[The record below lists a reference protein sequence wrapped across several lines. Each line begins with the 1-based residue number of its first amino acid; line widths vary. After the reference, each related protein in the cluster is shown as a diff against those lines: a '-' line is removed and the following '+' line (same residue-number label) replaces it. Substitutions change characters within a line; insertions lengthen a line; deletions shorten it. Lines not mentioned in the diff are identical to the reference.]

1 MSISHPLLKSAF
13 KPLLTIVA
21 ITSISAAWVMP
32 AQAELII
39 SSGAGSNGSAIAT
52 TTVAQNAISTENGTT
67 QNGTTQNGTIQ
78 NGILVNQQIP
88 TDASVLKLM
97 QVMHVD
103 EQIDAIINGQ
113 QAVSD
118 ILEEQGNKSRVN
130 EAKLN
135 KRQRELAK
143 NMQGVLAQYTKI
155 LAGGVQGT
163 ANKEELTQAYLTA
176 AKAHYNQQEVNALIG
191 FYDTQIGQSI
201 LEKNPKVTSE
211 FLKASLPD
219 EAEMK
224 QTTEQ
229 LEELMPQIKQLIKGV
244 F

>member
-1 MSISHPLLKSAF
+1 MSISNPLLKSAF
-13 KPLLTIVA
+13 KPLLTIAA
-21 ITSISAAWVMP
+21 IMSISAAWVMP

-39 SSGAGSNGSAIAT
+39 SSGAGSNGSDIAT
-52 TTVAQNAISTENGTT
+52 TTTAQNTIST
-67 QNGTTQNGTIQ
+67 QNGTTQNGIV
-78 NGILVNQQIP
+78 VNQQIP

-130 EAKLN
+130 EAKLK

-163 ANKEELTQAYLTA
+163 ANKEELTQAYLAA

>member
-39 SSGAGSNGSAIAT
+39 SSGVGSNGSAIAT
-52 TTVAQNAISTENGTT
+52 TTAAQNTIST

-143 NMQGVLAQYTKI
+143 NMQSVLAQYTKI

-163 ANKEELTQAYLTA
+163 ANKEELTQAYLAA

-229 LEELMPQIKQLIKGV
+229 LEGLMPQIKQLIKGV

>member
-13 KPLLTIVA
+13 KPLLTILA

-52 TTVAQNAISTENGTT
+52 TTAAQNSISTQNSTT
-67 QNGTTQNGTIQ
+67 QNGTTQNGIV
-78 NGILVNQQIP
+78 VNQQIP

-143 NMQGVLAQYTKI
+143 NMQSVLAQYTKI

-163 ANKEELTQAYLTA
+163 ANKEELTQAYLAA

-229 LEELMPQIKQLIKGV
+229 LEGLMPQIKQLIKGV

>member
-21 ITSISAAWVMP
+21 ITSISAAWVVP

-52 TTVAQNAISTENGTT
+52 TTAAQNTIST

-78 NGILVNQQIP
+78 NGILVNKQIP

-118 ILEEQGNKSRVN
+118 ILEEQGNKSRVD

-163 ANKEELTQAYLTA
+163 ANKEELTQAYLAA

>member
-39 SSGAGSNGSAIAT
+39 SSGVGSNGSAIAT
-52 TTVAQNAISTENGTT
+52 TTAAQNTIST

-143 NMQGVLAQYTKI
+143 NMQSVLAQYTKI

-163 ANKEELTQAYLTA
+163 ANKEELTQAYLAA

>member
-1 MSISHPLLKSAF
+1 MSISNPLLKSAF
-13 KPLLTIVA
+13 KPLLTIAA

-52 TTVAQNAISTENGTT
+52 TTADQNTIST
-67 QNGTTQNGTIQ
+67 QNGIV
-78 NGILVNQQIP
+78 VNQQVP
-88 TDASVLKLM
+88 TDASVFKLM

-163 ANKEELTQAYLTA
+163 ANKEELTQAYLVA

>member
-52 TTVAQNAISTENGTT
+52 TTAAQNTIS
-67 QNGTTQNGTIQ
+67 TQNGTIQ

-163 ANKEELTQAYLTA
+163 ANKEELTQAYLAA
-176 AKAHYNQQEVNALIG
+176 AKAHYNQQEVNALID

-201 LEKNPKVTSE
+201 LEKNPKVTSQ

>member
-52 TTVAQNAISTENGTT
+52 TTAAQNTISA
-67 QNGTTQNGTIQ
+67 QNSTTQNGTIQ
-78 NGILVNQQIP
+78 NGISVNQQIP

-118 ILEEQGNKSRVN
+118 ILEEQGTKSRVN

-143 NMQGVLAQYTKI
+143 NMQGVLSQYTKI

-163 ANKEELTQAYLTA
+163 ANKEELTQAYLAA

-211 FLKASLPD
+211 FLKASSPD

>member
-1 MSISHPLLKSAF
+1 MSISHPLLTSAF

-21 ITSISAAWVMP
+21 ITSISAAWVVP

-52 TTVAQNAISTENGTT
+52 TTAAQNTIST
-67 QNGTTQNGTIQ
+67 QNGTTQ

-143 NMQGVLAQYTKI
+143 NMQGVLSQYTKI

-163 ANKEELTQAYLTA
+163 ANKEELTQAYLAA

>member
-52 TTVAQNAISTENGTT
+52 TTAAQNSISTQNSTT
-67 QNGTTQNGTIQ
+67 QNGTTQNGIV
-78 NGILVNQQIP
+78 VNQQIP

-118 ILEEQGNKSRVN
+118 ILEEQGIN
-130 EAKLN
+130 
-135 KRQRELAK
+135 
-143 NMQGVLAQYTKI
+143 
-155 LAGGVQGT
+155 
-163 ANKEELTQAYLTA
+163 
-176 AKAHYNQQEVNALIG
+176 
-191 FYDTQIGQSI
+191 
-201 LEKNPKVTSE
+201 LE
-211 FLKASLPD
+211 
-219 EAEMK
+219 
-224 QTTEQ
+224 
-229 LEELMPQIKQLIKGV
+229 
-244 F
+244 

>member
-21 ITSISAAWVMP
+21 ITSISAAWVVP

-52 TTVAQNAISTENGTT
+52 TTAAQNTIST

-163 ANKEELTQAYLTA
+163 ANKEELTQAYLAA
-176 AKAHYNQQEVNALIG
+176 AKAHYNQQEVNALID

-229 LEELMPQIKQLIKGV
+229 LEELMPQIKQLIKGI

>member
-52 TTVAQNAISTENGTT
+52 TTAAQNSISTQNSTT
-67 QNGTTQNGTIQ
+67 QNGTTQNGIV
-78 NGILVNQQIP
+78 VNQQIP

-143 NMQGVLAQYTKI
+143 NMQSVLAQYTKI

-163 ANKEELTQAYLTA
+163 ANKEELTQAYLAA

>member
-1 MSISHPLLKSAF
+1 MSISNPLLKSVF

-52 TTVAQNAISTENGTT
+52 TTAAQNTIST

-163 ANKEELTQAYLTA
+163 ANKEELTQAYLAA

>member
-52 TTVAQNAISTENGTT
+52 TTAAQNTIST
-67 QNGTTQNGTIQ
+67 QNSTTQNGTIQ

-143 NMQGVLAQYTKI
+143 NMQSVLAQYTKI

-163 ANKEELTQAYLTA
+163 ANKEELTQAYLAA

-229 LEELMPQIKQLIKGV
+229 LEGLMPQIKQLIKGV

>member
-52 TTVAQNAISTENGTT
+52 TTAAQNSISTQNSTT
-67 QNGTTQNGTIQ
+67 QNGTTQNGIV
-78 NGILVNQQIP
+78 VNQQIP

-143 NMQGVLAQYTKI
+143 NMQSVLAQYTKI

-163 ANKEELTQAYLTA
+163 ANKEELTQAYLAA

-229 LEELMPQIKQLIKGV
+229 LEGLMPQIKQLIKGV

>member
-21 ITSISAAWVMP
+21 ITSISAAWVVP

-52 TTVAQNAISTENGTT
+52 TTAAQNSISTQNSTT
-67 QNGTTQNGTIQ
+67 QNGTTQNGIV
-78 NGILVNQQIP
+78 VNQQIP

-143 NMQGVLAQYTKI
+143 NMQSVLAQYTKI

-163 ANKEELTQAYLTA
+163 ANKEELTQAYLAA

-229 LEELMPQIKQLIKGV
+229 LEGLMPQIKQLIKGV

>member
-21 ITSISAAWVMP
+21 ITSISAAWVVP

-52 TTVAQNAISTENGTT
+52 TTAAQNTISA
-67 QNGTTQNGTIQ
+67 QNSTTQNGTIQ
-78 NGILVNQQIP
+78 NGISVNQQIP

-163 ANKEELTQAYLTA
+163 ANKEELTQAYLAA

>member
-1 MSISHPLLKSAF
+1 MLS
-13 KPLLTIVA
+13 
-21 ITSISAAWVMP
+21 
-32 AQAELII
+32 
-39 SSGAGSNGSAIAT
+39 
-52 TTVAQNAISTENGTT
+52 
-67 QNGTTQNGTIQ
+67 
-78 NGILVNQQIP
+78 
-88 TDASVLKLM
+88 
-97 QVMHVD
+97 
-103 EQIDAIINGQ
+103 
-113 QAVSD
+113 
-118 ILEEQGNKSRVN
+118 
-130 EAKLN
+130 
-135 KRQRELAK
+135 
-143 NMQGVLAQYTKI
+143 QYTKI

-163 ANKEELTQAYLTA
+163 ANKEELTQAYLAA

>member
-52 TTVAQNAISTENGTT
+52 TTAAQNSISTQNSTT
-67 QNGTTQNGTIQ
+67 QNGTTQNGIV
-78 NGILVNQQIP
+78 VNQQIP

-163 ANKEELTQAYLTA
+163 ANKEELTQAYLAA

>member
-21 ITSISAAWVMP
+21 ITSISAAWVVP

-52 TTVAQNAISTENGTT
+52 TTAAQNTIST
-67 QNGTTQNGTIQ
+67 QNGTTQNGIV
-78 NGILVNQQIP
+78 VNQQIP

-118 ILEEQGNKSRVN
+118 ILEEQGNKSRVD

-143 NMQGVLAQYTKI
+143 NMQGVLSQYTKI

-163 ANKEELTQAYLTA
+163 ANKEELTQGYLTA

>member
-21 ITSISAAWVMP
+21 ITSISAAWVVP

-52 TTVAQNAISTENGTT
+52 TTAAQNTISAQNGTT
-67 QNGTTQNGTIQ
+67 QNGTTQNGIV
-78 NGILVNQQIP
+78 VNQQIP

-163 ANKEELTQAYLTA
+163 ANKEELTQAYLAA

>member
-21 ITSISAAWVMP
+21 ITSISAAWVVP

-52 TTVAQNAISTENGTT
+52 TTAAQNTISTQNSTI
-67 QNGTTQNGTIQ
+67 QNGTTQNGIV
-78 NGILVNQQIP
+78 VNQQIP
-88 TDASVLKLM
+88 TDASVLKLL

-143 NMQGVLAQYTKI
+143 NMQSVLAQYTKI

-163 ANKEELTQAYLTA
+163 ANKEELTQAYLAA

>member
-39 SSGAGSNGSAIAT
+39 SSGAGSKGSAIAT
-52 TTVAQNAISTENGTT
+52 TTAAQNSISTQNSTT
-67 QNGTTQNGTIQ
+67 QNGTTQNGIV
-78 NGILVNQQIP
+78 VNQQIP

-143 NMQGVLAQYTKI
+143 NMQSVLAQYTKI

-163 ANKEELTQAYLTA
+163 ANKEELTQAYLAA

-229 LEELMPQIKQLIKGV
+229 LEGLMPQIKQLIKGV

>member
-13 KPLLTIVA
+13 KPLMAIVA

-52 TTVAQNAISTENGTT
+52 TTAAQNTISTQNSTT
-67 QNGTTQNGTIQ
+67 Q

-118 ILEEQGNKSRVN
+118 ILEEQGNKSKVN
-130 EAKLN
+130 ESKLN

-163 ANKEELTQAYLTA
+163 ANKEELTQDYLAA

>member
-52 TTVAQNAISTENGTT
+52 TTAAQNSISTQNSTT
-67 QNGTTQNGTIQ
+67 QNGTTQNGIV
-78 NGILVNQQIP
+78 VNQQIP

-143 NMQGVLAQYTKI
+143 NMQSVLAQYTKL

-163 ANKEELTQAYLTA
+163 ANKEELTQAYLAA

-229 LEELMPQIKQLIKGV
+229 LEGLMPQIKQLIKGV

>member
-21 ITSISAAWVMP
+21 ITSISAAWVVP

-39 SSGAGSNGSAIAT
+39 SSGVGSNGSAIAT
-52 TTVAQNAISTENGTT
+52 TTAAQNTIST
-67 QNGTTQNGTIQ
+67 QNSTIQ

-163 ANKEELTQAYLTA
+163 ANKEELTQAYLAA
-176 AKAHYNQQEVNALIG
+176 AKAHYNQQEVNALID

-229 LEELMPQIKQLIKGV
+229 LEGLMPQIKQLIKGV

>member
-13 KPLLTIVA
+13 KPLLTIFA
-21 ITSISAAWVMP
+21 ITSISAAWVVP

-52 TTVAQNAISTENGTT
+52 TTAAQNTIS
-67 QNGTTQNGTIQ
+67 TQNGTIQ

-163 ANKEELTQAYLTA
+163 ANKEELTQAYLVA

>member
-13 KPLLTIVA
+13 KPLLTIFA
-21 ITSISAAWVMP
+21 ITSISAAWVVP

-39 SSGAGSNGSAIAT
+39 SSGVGSNGSAIAT
-52 TTVAQNAISTENGTT
+52 TTTAQNTIST
-67 QNGTTQNGTIQ
+67 QNGTTQNGIV
-78 NGILVNQQIP
+78 VNQQIP

-118 ILEEQGNKSRVN
+118 ILEEQGNKSKVN

-143 NMQGVLAQYTKI
+143 NMQGVLSQYTKI

-163 ANKEELTQAYLTA
+163 ANKEELTQAYLVA

>member
-21 ITSISAAWVMP
+21 ITSISAAWVVP

-52 TTVAQNAISTENGTT
+52 TTAAQNSISTQNSTT
-67 QNGTTQNGTIQ
+67 QNGTTQNGIV
-78 NGILVNQQIP
+78 VNQQIP

-118 ILEEQGNKSRVN
+118 ILEEQGNKSRVD

-163 ANKEELTQAYLTA
+163 ANKEELTQAYLAA

>member
-52 TTVAQNAISTENGTT
+52 TTAAQNTIST

-163 ANKEELTQAYLTA
+163 ANKEELTQAYLAA

>member
-21 ITSISAAWVMP
+21 ITSISAAWVVP

-39 SSGAGSNGSAIAT
+39 SSGVGSNGSAIAT
-52 TTVAQNAISTENGTT
+52 ITTAQNTISN
-67 QNGTTQNGTIQ
+67 QNGTTQNGIV
-78 NGILVNQQIP
+78 VNQQIP

-118 ILEEQGNKSRVN
+118 ILEEQGNKSKVN
-130 EAKLN
+130 EPKLN

-143 NMQGVLAQYTKI
+143 NMQGVLSQYTKI

-163 ANKEELTQAYLTA
+163 ANKEELTQAYLAA

>member
-1 MSISHPLLKSAF
+1 MLISHPVLKSAL
-13 KPLLTIVA
+13 KPLLTVVA
-21 ITSISAAWVMP
+21 TVSITAAWVVP
-32 AQAELII
+32 AQAELVI
-39 SSGAGSNGSAIAT
+39 SSGAGSNASVVAT
-52 TTVAQNAISTENGTT
+52 TTNIQNTAST
-67 QNGTTQNGTIQ
+67 QNNA
-78 NGILVNQQIP
+78 GISQQIVADQQTP
-88 TDASVLKLM
+88 SDASVLKLM

-103 EQIDAIINGQ
+103 QQIEAIVNGQ

-118 ILEEQGNKSRVN
+118 LLQEQGNKSTVD
-130 EAKLN
+130 ETKLN

-143 NMQGVLAQYTKI
+143 NMQGVLAQYSKI

-163 ANKEELTQAYLTA
+163 ATKEELTEVYLAA

-191 FYDTQIGQSI
+191 FYDTPMGQSI
-201 LEKNPKVTSE
+201 LEKNPKVTSQ

-219 EAEMK
+219 EEEMQ

-229 LEELMPQIKQLIKGV
+229 LEELMPQIKEMIKGI

>member
-21 ITSISAAWVMP
+21 ITSISAAWVVP

-52 TTVAQNAISTENGTT
+52 TTAAQNTIST

-163 ANKEELTQAYLTA
+163 ANKEELTQGYLTA

-201 LEKNPKVTSE
+201 LEKNPKVTSQ